1 MYGRS
6 TGYEYEYLSPVLYSY
21 WYRLSAP
28 QLSVAS
34 VVVRSSE
41 PKPEPRTSWAP
52 TGATRNLAN
61 GRAYENAFKKP
72 ESARSKT
79 ENANAKRITERGVA
93 LVWFRVGTKEAN
105 PLWDGQVT
113 PSPPRARP

>member
-1 MYGRS
+1 MGADGCNKES
-6 TGYEYEYLSPVLYSY
+6 GQ
-21 WYRLSAP
+21 WA
-28 QLSVAS
+28 AS
-34 VVVRSSE
+34 Q
-41 PKPEPRTSWAP
+41 
-52 TGATRNLAN
+52 
-61 GRAYENAFKKP
+61 RAYENAFKKP